1 MMKFLSIL
9 LLPFVLFLSDITPPL
24 AAGIDPDFES
34 GIDLDPTTDAESN
47 AESGFNLGTESG
59 LDVGTQ
65 PAVESDVESSLD
77 PASEPTSKVPADNSS
92 FSSGSAP
99 LDRILAVVNND
110 VITQSDLDI
119 QTRTVVQQLRQRN
132 AELPP
137 ADVLQKQVLER
148 AIMDRLQL
156 QMAGRTGI
164 RVDDDT
170 LNRAIET
177 IAKQNNL
184 SIDQVREVLARDGFD
199 FAAFRE
205 DIRDEII
212 ISRLRQREVG
222 NKVTVT
228 DQEVQNHLDNQKV
241 QGASAGNEYQI
252 AQILIA
258 LPEAPSP
265 EQVQTAKE
273 KAQKVLDDLRAGAD
287 FTQTATAVSD
297 GQQALEG
304 GGLGWRS
311 AGQLPTIFTSVIPD
325 MKPGD
330 ISELVRSPSGFH
342 IVKLVDKRGD
352 GASVIKQTQAR
363 HILIH
368 TNELTSDQD
377 AETRL
382 AQLKQRI
389 DGGED
394 MAALARANSEDA
406 ASAVNGG
413 SLGWVSPGDLVPQF
427 ESVMNALEPGQTS
440 DPFQTQFGWHV
451 VQVVERR
458 DHDNTDDL
466 NKSKARESIRQRK
479 GDEELQAWLRTL
491 RDEAY
496 IEFKTA
502 EE

>member
-1 MMKFLSIL
+1 MKLLSIFL
-9 LLPFVLFLSDITPPL
+9 LLPVVLFSSNISPGY

-34 GIDLDPTTDAESN
+34 GIDLNPTPTAEPGFDLGAESA
-47 AESGFNLGTESG
+47 AEPGIPR
-59 LDVGTQ
+59 V
-65 PAVESDVESSLD
+65 
-77 PASEPTSKVPADNSS
+77 EPTIETNAMPATKPANTAPADQKSYT
-92 FSSGSAP
+92 SGIAP

-110 VITQSDLDI
+110 VITQSDLDL

-148 AIMDRLQL
+148 AIMNQLQL
-156 QMAGRTGI
+156 QMASATGI

-184 SIDQVREVLARDGFD
+184 SIDQFREVLARDGFD

-212 ISRLRQREVG
+212 ISRLRQREIG
-222 NKVTVT
+222 NKITVT
-228 DQEVQNHLDNQKV
+228 DQEVQNYLDNQKV
-241 QGASAGNEYQI
+241 QGATVGNEYQI

-265 EQVQTAKE
+265 EQVQAAKE
-273 KAQKVLDDLRAGAD
+273 KAQKVRDDLHAGAD
-287 FTQTATAVSD
+287 FTQTAAAVSA

-304 GGLGWRS
+304 GDLGWLA
-311 AGQLPTIFTSVIPD
+311 AGQLPTTFADVVPN
-325 MKPGD
+325 MQPGD
-330 ISELVRSPSGFH
+330 ISELIRSPNGFH
-342 IVKLVDKRGD
+342 IVKLIDKRGD
-352 GASVIKQTQAR
+352 GGSFVKQTQAR
-363 HILIH
+363 HILIR

-377 AETRL
+377 AQTRL

-389 DGGED
+389 DGSED
-394 MAALARANSEDA
+394 FAVLARSHSDDA

-413 SLGWVSPGDLVPQF
+413 SLGWTTPGGLVPQF
-427 ESVMNALEPGQTS
+427 EAAMNALEPGQTS
-440 DPFQTQFGWHV
+440 EPFQTQFGWHI

-458 DHDNTDDL
+458 DHDNTDEL
-466 NKSKARESIRQRK
+466 RKSKAREAIRQRK
-479 GDEELQAWLRTL
+479 GDEQLQAWLRTL

-496 IEFKTA
+496 IEFKT
-502 EE
+502 EEE